1 MHNALI
7 LLAFLRF
14 RAVAHHKFRSLVLY
28 PAELPVQNQ
37 ENRVFFAFWQLY
49 IAEYGCPCNVPDKP

>member
-7 LLAFLRF
+7 LLGFLRF
-14 RAVAHHKFRSLVLY
+14 IAVAEHKLRSLVLY

-37 ENRVFFAFWQLY
+37 ENRVFFAFWHRY
-49 IAEYGCPCNVPDKP
+49 IAEYGCLCNVPDKP